1 MRRLLLANAALA
13 VFLAAPSVLGQAR
26 YVHVVSNAEA
36 GTVWAEGPSLP
47 SVEIGMLGG
56 VLAVP
61 EGATH
66 VRLVSPPYALS
77 APLPTNRDT
86 ALVRL
91 DVPVSH
97 PSAAL
102 HGAPVRFVTRRVWV
116 DGAALAV
123 ALVGTVVS
131 VHYKFE
137 ADRLFA
143 DYERTGNP
151 LLRPDIE
158 ALDRKAAVALGVGMT
173 GLTVFTVRLAL
184 R

>member
-1 MRRLLLANAALA
+1 MRRLLLANVALVALA
-13 VFLAAPSVLGQAR
+13 TAPSAWGQAR
-26 YVHVVSNAEA
+26 YVHVRSNAET
-36 GTVWAEGPSLP
+36 GTVWAEGPTLP

-61 EGATH
+61 VGATH

-91 DVPVSH
+91 DVPVV
-97 PSAAL
+97 PTPTVL
-102 HGAPVRFVTRRVWV
+102 HGAPVRFVTRRAWV
-116 DGAALAV
+116 DGTALAV
-123 ALVGTVVS
+123 ALAGTAVS
-131 VHYKFE
+131 VHYKFQ

-143 DYERTGNP
+143 DYEQTGNP

-158 ALDRKAAVALGVGMT
+158 ALDRKAAFALGVGMV

>member
-1 MRRLLLANAALA
+1 
-13 VFLAAPSVLGQAR
+13 
-26 YVHVVSNAEA
+26 
-36 GTVWAEGPSLP
+36 
-47 SVEIGMLGG
+47 GMLGG

-61 EGATH
+61 VGATH

-91 DVPVSH
+91 DVPVV
-97 PSAAL
+97 PTPTVL
-102 HGAPVRFVTRRVWV
+102 HGAPVRFVTRRAWV
-116 DGAALAV
+116 DGTALAV
-123 ALVGTVVS
+123 ALAGTAVS
-131 VHYKFE
+131 VHYKFQ

-143 DYERTGNP
+143 DYEQTGNP

-158 ALDRKAAVALGVGMT
+158 ALDRKAAFALGVGMV